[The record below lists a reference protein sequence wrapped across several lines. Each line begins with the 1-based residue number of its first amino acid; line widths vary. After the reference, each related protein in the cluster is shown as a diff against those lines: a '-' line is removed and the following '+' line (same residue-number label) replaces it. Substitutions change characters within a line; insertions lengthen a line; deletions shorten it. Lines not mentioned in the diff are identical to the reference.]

1 MKNWKIPVS
10 MQANN
15 LKDHQISML
24 ETRMLIQS
32 ASFWHSAR
40 SAFSFY
46 LEEKTRI
53 RVSVTWNIKKHLKS

>member
-1 MKNWKIPVS
+1 MKNWKILVS

-15 LKDHQISML
+15 LKDQISML

-32 ASFWHSAR
+32 ASFWHSAQ

-53 RVSVTWNIKKHLKS
+53 KVSVTWNIKKHLKS